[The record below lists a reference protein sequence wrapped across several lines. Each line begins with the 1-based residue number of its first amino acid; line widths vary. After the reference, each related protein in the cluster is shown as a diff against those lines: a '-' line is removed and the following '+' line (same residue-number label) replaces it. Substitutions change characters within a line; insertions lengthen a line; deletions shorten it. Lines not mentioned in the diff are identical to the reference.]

1 MKEIVSATNPPKQEI
16 VGATDP
22 PKQSSLKLDHLNKSL
37 SNKKRKTKT
46 TQMVAN
52 MNEDE
57 TISSKESLKK
67 KIRYEKPSFNVNSRA
82 SPLNKAKLVK
92 KVDKENEDEVIIETK
107 KSVVKKVGKFEKQ
120 SSLSNKFKISEK
132 AGQNNEVEGINI
144 SKKSMTKKL
153 ANFEKLTNEEIAAV
167 LESKKATSSR
177 PSNGKLSQNK
187 ANPKLKVV
195 AKPNWAKL
203 KEEKKKLKL
212 HRKKERYTI
221 FDRTIQAK
229 KLWEKV
235 RLSKCPLTERETL
248 ISEMYDLLKDHMVEV
263 VHSHDMGRVIQ
274 WLLKLGS
281 EEIRDRITEELK
293 QSLVELIQLKYAHF
307 CVKRMLKYGSKKSQQ
322 CVIQS
327 FYGNVVKLM
336 RHKLAAPVVELAY
349 STWATNEQ
357 KVALRQEFY
366 GSMYKLD
373 KNTKIH
379 SLANVFESL
388 PDFKTSTLETTKSN
402 IMKVL
407 DKKSSASSLMHTVI
421 FDYLSHC
428 SKEDRVTMLEQLRG
442 SILELLTTKEG
453 AHIAVMC
460 LRDGSNK
467 DRKLCVKSL
476 KSHVKDIAKSEHGH
490 LLLLAMFDCVDDTV
504 LLKKVLFPELV
515 SNITEIAADG
525 HGRRVILY
533 LVAHRDSHYFHPAG
547 MGILKQGDET
557 EFSKKDAT
565 VRRAELLNG
574 ISDDLLK
581 TIEKTPEV
589 WLSNCSITIVTLAAL
604 KYGKGPNLKKAFQA
618 ITSYISDP
626 LSVIKEDDKTYLPIE
641 HSGVHFLLKKLI
653 EFDRERDPE
662 DCFSSVLVSS
672 LEETTFHWWIRYNRG
687 CFLMVKLIEL
697 GMETVQAKIKQMFSA
712 KTKQL
717 LKTQQSTGAAILRKK
732 LDEI

>member
-1 MKEIVSATNPPKQEI
+1 
-16 VGATDP
+16 
-22 PKQSSLKLDHLNKSL
+22 
-37 SNKKRKTKT
+37 
-46 TQMVAN
+46 MVAN

-57 TISSKESLKK
+57 TNSSKESLKK
-67 KIRYEKPSFNVNSRA
+67 KIKYEKPSLNVNSRA
-82 SPLNKAKLVK
+82 SPLNKEKLSK
-92 KVDKENEDEVIIETK
+92 KVDEENEDEVVIETK

-120 SSLSNKFKISEK
+120 SSLSNKLNISEK
-132 AGQNNEVEGINI
+132 AGQNNEVEGII
-144 SKKSMTKKL
+144 KSKKNMTKKL
-153 ANFEKLTNEEIAAV
+153 TNFEKLTNEEIAAV

-177 PSNGKLSQNK
+177 PSNGQFSQNK
-187 ANPKLKVV
+187 TKVV

-212 HRKKERYTI
+212 HRKKERYSI
-221 FDRTIQAK
+221 FERTIQAK

-281 EEIRDRITEELK
+281 EKIRDRITEELK

-357 KVALRQEFY
+357 KAALRQEFY
-366 GSMYKLD
+366 GSMYKVD
-373 KNTKIH
+373 KDPKIH

-407 DKKSSASSLMHTVI
+407 DKKSSTSSLMHTVI
-421 FDYLSHC
+421 FDYLNHC
-428 SKEDRVTMLEQLRG
+428 SKEDRMTMLEQLRG

-490 LLLLAMFDCVDDTV
+490 LVLLAMFDCIDDTV
-504 LLKKVLFPELV
+504 LLKKALFPELV

-547 MGILKQGDET
+547 LGILKQGDET
-557 EFSKKDAT
+557 EFSKKDAN

-581 TIEKTPEV
+581 TIEETPEV

-618 ITSYISDP
+618 ITLYISDP
-626 LSVIKEDDKTYLPIE
+626 LSMIKEDDKTYLPIE

-653 EFDRERDPE
+653 QFDRERDPE

-672 LEETTFHWWIRYNRG
+672 LEETTFQWWIRYNRG
-687 CFLMVKLIEL
+687 CFLIVKLIEL
-697 GMETVQAKIKQMFSA
+697 GVETVQAKIKQMFSS

-717 LKTQQSTGAAILRKK
+717 LKAQQSTGAAILRKK